1 MGAGFDFRGVKV
13 LVTGAS
19 RGIGRGIAE
28 AFAAGGADLAILA
41 DDVGVDTTAAE
52 LAEQHRRPVKALRC
66 DISNRAAVTAALAS
80 LDGIDVL
87 INNAGLERI
96 TPITEPGPE
105 VEAIFARIIS
115 INVLGSYYVTRDAL
129 PKMKA
134 GGRIIFT
141 ASIWGRTAAAEFSAY
156 CASKHA
162 IVGMTRSLAMEL
174 GPKGIRVNAV
184 APGWVKTDQSM
195 LSLKRM
201 AERSGLAEKQLLD
214 EIMAGQLLPGL
225 MDPAD
230 IAGLYLFLASDAA
243 KNITGQTVNIDRGE
257 VLS

>member
-1 MGAGFDFRGVKV
+1 MGAGFDFGGEKV
-13 LVTGAS
+13 LITGAS
-19 RGIGRGIAE
+19 RGIGRGIAD
-28 AFAAGGADLAILA
+28 AFAGAGADLTILA
-41 DDVGVDTTAAE
+41 EDAGIQTTAAE
-52 LAEQHRRPVKALRC
+52 LSERHGSQVRALRC
-66 DISNRAAVTAALAS
+66 DIADRAAVKDALAAL
-80 LDGIDVL
+80 DRIDVL

-96 TPITEPGPE
+96 TPIAEPGPE
-105 VEAIFARIIS
+105 VEAAFARIIA

-129 PKMKA
+129 PKMQA

-174 GPKGIRVNAV
+174 GSKGIRVNAV

-201 AERSGLAEKQLLD
+201 AERSRLPEAQLLD
-214 EIMAGQLLPGL
+214 EIMEGQLLPGL
-225 MDPAD
+225 MEPAD

-243 KNITGQTVNIDRGE
+243 KNMTGQTVNIDRGE

>member
-1 MGAGFDFRGVKV
+1 MGAGFYFKGERV

-28 AFAAGGADLAILA
+28 AFAAAGADLAILA
-41 DDVGVDTTAAE
+41 DDAGIETTAAE
-52 LAEQHRRPVKALRC
+52 LSEKHGCTVRALRC
-66 DISNRAAVTAALAS
+66 DITDRAAVKDALAAL
-80 LDGIDVL
+80 DHIDVL

-96 TPITEPGPE
+96 TPIAEPGPE
-105 VEAIFARIIS
+105 VEATFARIIGVN
-115 INVLGSYYVTRDAL
+115 ILGSYYVTRDAL
-129 PKMKA
+129 PKMGE

-156 CASKHA
+156 SASKHA

-174 GPKGIRVNAV
+174 GSKGIRVNAV

-201 AERSGLAEKQLLD
+201 AERSNLPEAQLLD
-214 EIMAGQLLPGL
+214 EIMAGQSLPGL
-225 MDPAD
+225 MNPPD
-230 IAGLYLFLASDAA
+230 IAGLYLFLASEAA
-243 KNITGQTVNIDRGE
+243 ANMTGQTVNIDRGE
-257 VLS
+257 VMS